1 MYKTSHTYKII
12 TIFLIIVIIFS
23 GIPVSAASAK
33 FDETKIDSNLKEI
46 METSSNND
54 IISVSVWFNDID
66 YKKVVNEANKNLF
79 SVQKETQN
87 ALVNN
92 TSYGNFSTE
101 NIQLINS
108 EQRKI
113 AKQLYSTHN
122 KEKTASITAKLKDYE
137 IIYES
142 AYAPNVMLNIN
153 KSDIYSLTTFDFVDL
168 IYYYE
173 EPVVD
178 NSEIHETEQSSRISN
193 DFVEINDIYEAIEY
207 RDNLTGEGIKIGMTE
222 MYLPSI
228 NYESL
233 KNKSNQ
239 IHLDPN
245 LYHYNTGYHPTFVA
259 STLIG
264 EAGSSFPGIVPDAEL
279 YCTSVKNST
288 SWKAGIEWLIDND
301 VDIINISST
310 LQQTPSGLGN
320 LEMSR
325 WLDHISYQHNTIVVV
340 AAGYFPNAF
349 TSFAYS
355 NNIIIAG
362 ALLMSKNDNGVIQY
376 NPEQSS
382 AYSESGVYFPHVVA
396 PTNIGIRAG
405 DTNFGGNS
413 FAAPLTTAALVELMD
428 FNSEIVGNP
437 TLAKSVIMTGANA
450 EKSSANI
457 DASGMDIDRQY
468 GAGVINMQRS
478 INCLS
483 TSSYPKTYTAIH
495 TANNNYETSVYLNIT
510 NNGSIRMA
518 LNWESQ
524 SMFTPDNEHYNSEDS
539 LTYGAFSFY
548 QLKVT
553 SPNGEEYTSFNVS
566 SPFQILSFDVDNNDF
581 GNYLISLSRFGPRNY
596 DTDIS
601 LAVLGGEYLY
611 GGG

>member
-1 MYKTSHTYKII
+1 M
-12 TIFLIIVIIFS
+12 FS
-23 GIPVSAASAK
+23 SIPVTATSVK
-33 FDETKIDSNLKEI
+33 FNEAKIDSNLKEI
-46 METSSNND
+46 MEKSSNDD

-66 YKKVVNEANKNLF
+66 YTEVANEANKNLSDF
-79 SVQKETQN
+79 SVQKKTQN

-113 AKQLYSTHN
+113 AKRLYSTHN
-122 KEKTASITAKLKDYE
+122 KEKTASIIAKLKDYE

-153 KSDIYSLTTFDFVDL
+153 KSDIYNLTTLEFVDS

-178 NSEIHETEQSSRISN
+178 NSETHETEQSSRATNNPIG
-193 DFVEINDIYEAIEY
+193 INDIYEAIGY

-222 MYLPSI
+222 MYLPIIS
-228 NYESL
+228 YDAL
-233 KNKSNQ
+233 ANKSDQ
-239 IHLDPN
+239 IHFDPN
-245 LYHYNTGYHPTFVA
+245 LLHQTTGFHPTFVA

-340 AAGYFPNAF
+340 AAGYSPDAF

-362 ALLMSKNDNGVIQY
+362 ALLMSKSDNGFIQY
-376 NPEQSS
+376 GPHQTS
-382 AYSESGVYFPHVVA
+382 AYSDSSVYFPHIVA
-396 PTNIGIRAG
+396 PANNVISGGGVA
-405 DTNFGGNS
+405 FGGNS

-457 DASGMDIDRQY
+457 DASGIDIDRQY
-468 GAGVINMQRS
+468 GAGVINIQRS

-483 TSSYPKTYTAIH
+483 TSSYPKTYTARH
-495 TANNNYETSVYLNIT
+495 TANSNYETSIYLNIT
-510 NNGSIRMA
+510 NNGSVRMA

-524 SMFTPDNEHYNSEDS
+524 SMIAPNNEHSNSEDI

-566 SPFQILSFDVDNNDF
+566 SPFQILSFDVEDNDF
-581 GNYLISLSRFGPRNY
+581 GTYLISLSRFGPRNY

-601 LAVLGGEYLY
+601 LAVLGGDYLY
-611 GGG
+611 SGG